1 MAKRKRKKSAARRAP
16 ASKTTIVRVAPAR
29 APARRRRARRRSSG
43 GGIGMG
49 GLMPNK
55 HALKSWAGA
64 GLYGYLES
72 QARSDG
78 AAVLNK
84 VPKFVP
90 QLGFAGNV
98 AVAAWTIG
106 HFAKVPVLKSWGNS
120 VAHVAA
126 YQLGHH
132 GAVFS
137 EPNEQFTVSG
147 PGGGADL
154 DPDELEHLAAAMA
167 DAADDDVSGDLDD
180 E

>member
-1 MAKRKRKKSAARRAP
+1 MAKRKRRKSAARRAP

-29 APARRRRARRRSSG
+29 APARRRRARRRSSS
-43 GGIGMG
+43 GGIGLG
-49 GLMPNK
+49 GLMPSK
-55 HALKSWAGA
+55 PTLKSWAGA

-72 QARSDG
+72 KARNDG
-78 AAVLNK
+78 EALLNK

-98 AVAAWTIG
+98 AVAAWVAG
-106 HFAKVPVLKSWGNS
+106 HVGKVPMLKAWGNS

-126 YQLGHH
+126 YQLGHI
-132 GAVFS
+132 GEAFKEPSQVF
-137 EPNEQFTVSG
+137 TISG